1 LSYQFEHKF
10 FFWLLVAIPFF
21 VLLFILL
28 LRWKKKTIKRIGD
41 ARLVNELI
49 KSFSPRL
56 FTSKFVLLSLAFGA
70 GVVGVTNLRKPGGAD
85 SVMRTGIDVVIALDV
100 SKSMLAVDLEPNRLE
115 RAKQMVSKLMDEMPD
130 DRIGLVL
137 FAGRSYLQMPL
148 TNDHGAAKLFVSA
161 ASPDAIT
168 TQGTVIADALE
179 MSNKAFNP
187 KERRFKSVVL
197 ISDGEDH
204 DINAVN
210 KAEEL
215 AALGVMIN
223 TVGVGSPEGS
233 QIIEPSTGEPKKDA
247 TGNVVISKLDE
258 NELKVISEKTN
269 GTYVRLQS
277 SDEAVAAIKKQLSQI
292 DKKAYGDVSL
302 MNFKTYYFWFAGF
315 MFLLLFIE
323 SLVPERKKKINEEKA

>member
-1 LSYQFEHKF
+1 MAALP
-10 FFWLLVAIPFF
+10 VF

-28 LRWKKKTIKRIGD
+28 LRWKKKTTRRIGD
-41 ARLVNELI
+41 PVLVRELV
-49 KSFSPRL
+49 KSFSPKL
-56 FTSKFVLLSLAFGA
+56 FTSKFVLLSLAFGV
-70 GVVGVTNLRKPGGAD
+70 GVVAVTNLRKPGGAD
-85 SVMRTGIDVVIALDV
+85 SLLRRGIDVVVALDV

-115 RAKQMVSKLMDEMPD
+115 RAKQMVIKMMAEMPD

-148 TNDHGAAKLFVSA
+148 TTDHGAAKLFVSA
-161 ASPDAIT
+161 ASPDAISV
-168 TQGTVIADALE
+168 QGTVIGDALE

-204 DINAVN
+204 DVDGIK

-215 AALGVMIN
+215 AEQGVMIN
-223 TVGVGSPEGS
+223 TVGVGSPDGS
-233 QIIEPSTGEPKKDA
+233 QIIEANGEPKKDA
-247 TGNVVISKLDE
+247 SGNVVISKLNE
-258 NELKVISEKTN
+258 NELKQIAEKTN

-277 SDEAVAAIKKQLSQI
+277 SDEAVAAITKQLSQI

-323 SLVPERKKKINEEKA
+323 SLIPERKKKIDEQKA